1 MIRKISTLALGAVL
15 ACGLG
20 FSPVQAAP
28 LHFTLESPHTQII
41 FNVSHLGFSHS
52 YGKFTGYSGHIT
64 FDPEA
69 PAASSV
75 EVSIDAKSLELND
88 AKWNEHVR
96 GADFI
101 DAEKFPAI
109 TFKSTKIDV
118 TGEKTANITGDLT
131 LHGVTK
137 PVVLAATLNKLD
149 KHPMSGKNV
158 AGFSATA
165 SLKRSDFGISYGL
178 PNVGDEVNIIIE
190 VETVPVESPAG
201 TAPAAAT
208 TPASKAE

>member
-1 MIRKISTLALGAVL
+1 MIRKISTLALGAVI
-15 ACGLG
+15 AASLG
-20 FSPVQAAP
+20 FSTAQAAP
-28 LHFTLESPHTQII
+28 QHFTLESPHTQII

-52 YGKFTGYSGHIT
+52 YGKFTEYSGHII

-69 PAASSV
+69 PASSSV
-75 EVSIDAKSLELND
+75 DVTIAAKSLELND
-88 AKWNEHVR
+88 QKWNDHVR

-101 DAEKFPAI
+101 DAEKFPEI

-137 PVVLAATLNKLD
+137 PVVLAATLNKFD
-149 KHPMSGKNV
+149 KHPMSGKQV

-165 SLKRSDFGISYGL
+165 KLKRSDFGINYGL
-178 PNVGDEVNIIIE
+178 PNVGDDLNIIIE
-190 VETVPVESPAG
+190 VETVPVEDAAAEAAPVKA
-201 TAPAAAT
+201 APAK
-208 TPASKAE
+208 KAE